1 MAALKLISGRS
12 YMYKGYVFKNGYA
25 TDVDEADVAHLLN
38 TGCFELKGG
47 KKTIEKAE
55 TDLDDALDETSAETD
70 LDDAQYGGKL
80 LEDMNKSELETFAT
94 YKNVDIKGAKTKNDI
109 IKKLRESLPAEE
121 LEGEIY
127 YGSPTMVELQ
137 EEIK

>member
-25 TDVDEADVAHLLN
+25 TDVDEADVAYLMN

-47 KKTIEKAE
+47 RKIIEEAE

-70 LDDAQYGGKL
+70 LDDVQYGGKL